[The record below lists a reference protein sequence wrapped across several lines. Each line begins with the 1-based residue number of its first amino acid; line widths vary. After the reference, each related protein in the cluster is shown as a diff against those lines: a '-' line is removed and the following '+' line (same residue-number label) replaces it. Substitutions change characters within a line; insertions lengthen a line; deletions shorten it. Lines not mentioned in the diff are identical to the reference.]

1 MAEKKSD
8 DSKSNKSVN
17 GNGKIAIIRLRG
29 TDDVNGRIA
38 DTMVMLKLF
47 RKHVCSI
54 YDNTATTFG
63 MAEKCKDYVT
73 YGEIDDETY
82 KLLVEKR
89 GITKDGKV
97 QNYFRLHP
105 PRGGFEK
112 RGIKESFT
120 NKGAL
125 GYRGAKINILIKK
138 ML

>member
-54 YDNTATTFG
+54 Y
-63 MAEKCKDYVT
+63 
-73 YGEIDDETY
+73 DETY